1 MAVVKAREAIIAS
14 LTRRGEEEKRF
25 EENEN
30 MDDEDLEVRPRHAPL
45 THLAHSPSLTH
56 ARGMRTHRHST
67 LKC

>member
-30 MDDEDLEVRPRHAPL
+30 MDDEDLEVRLRHAPL
-45 THLAHSPSLTH
+45 THSPSLTH
-56 ARGMRTHRHST
+56 GACAPTATPR
-67 LKC
+67 